1 MKTVLLSPYTISFAL
16 PLLLLFCG
24 ALAKKLVRGTPWIQK
39 DFYLGVEFTLAA
51 ITSGMLYIYDLV
63 KPRTPVDSNKVVLA
77 TGFVIFAF
85 VMLFLIMSTHQDW
98 EDSSDMKGSFWRLC
112 IVSNIFG
119 GGLVSIFIFV
129 VKGV

>member
-1 MKTVLLSPYTISFAL
+1 
-16 PLLLLFCG
+16 
-24 ALAKKLVRGTPWIQK
+24 
-39 DFYLGVEFTLAA
+39 
-51 ITSGMLYIYDLV
+51 MLYIYDLV

-98 EDSSDMKGSFWRLC
+98 EDSSDMKASFWRLC